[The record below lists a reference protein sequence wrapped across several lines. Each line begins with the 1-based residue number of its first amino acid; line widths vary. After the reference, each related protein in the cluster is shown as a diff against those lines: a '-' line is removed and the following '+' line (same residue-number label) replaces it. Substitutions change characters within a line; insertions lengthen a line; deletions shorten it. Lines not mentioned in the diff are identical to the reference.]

1 MVVGF
6 IVGVLLVVV
15 GAKVVVEVDL
25 GFVVVVVVPVVSDVF
40 FVFLLL
46 LSFLVFCVFAVNFSD
61 LRFHHFLFYCHS
73 NKMNLKLK
81 IIYTHLKL
89 DDDHEN

>member
-40 FVFLLL
+40 CVFLLL

-61 LRFHHFLFYCHS
+61 LRFHHFLFS
-73 NKMNLKLK
+73 LGVSINLSSFTNPERRK
-81 IIYTHLKL
+81 
-89 DDDHEN
+89 NPNPS

>member
-25 GFVVVVVVPVVSDVF
+25 GFVVVVVAVS

-61 LRFHHFLFYCHS
+61 LRFHHFLFHCICHS
-73 NKMNLKLK
+73 NKISLKL
-81 IIYTHLKL
+81 
-89 DDDHEN
+89 

>member
-25 GFVVVVVVPVVSDVF
+25 GFVVVVVVPVVSDVV
-40 FVFLLL
+40 FVFL

-61 LRFHHFLFYCHS
+61 LRFHHFLFYCICHS
-73 NKMNLKLK
+73 NKISLKLK
-81 IIYTHLKL
+81 IIYTSKIG
-89 DDDHEN
+89 

>member
-25 GFVVVVVVPVVSDVF
+25 GFVVVGVVVS

-61 LRFHHFLFYCHS
+61 LRFHHFLFYYICHS
-73 NKMNLKLK
+73 NKISLKLQ
-81 IIYTHLKL
+81 IIYTSKI
-89 DDDHEN
+89 E

>member
-25 GFVVVVVVPVVSDVF
+25 GFVVVVVVVPVVSDVV
-40 FVFLLL
+40 FVFL

-61 LRFHHFLFYCHS
+61 LRFHHFLFYCICHS
-73 NKMNLKLK
+73 NKISLKLK
-81 IIYTHLKL
+81 IIYTSKIG
-89 DDDHEN
+89 

>member
-25 GFVVVVVVPVVSDVF
+25 GFVVVVVAVS

-46 LSFLVFCVFAVNFSD
+46 LSFLVFCVFEVSFSD
-61 LRFHHFLFYCHS
+61 LRFHHFLF
-73 NKMNLKLK
+73 
-81 IIYTHLKL
+81 
-89 DDDHEN
+89 

>member
-61 LRFHHFLFYCHS
+61 LRFHHFLFYCICHS
-73 NKMNLKLK
+73 NKISLKLK
-81 IIYTHLKL
+81 IIYTS
-89 DDDHEN
+89 

>member
-25 GFVVVVVVPVVSDVF
+25 GFVVVVVVVPVVSDVF

-61 LRFHHFLFYCHS
+61 LRFHHFLFYCICHS
-73 NKMNLKLK
+73 NKISLKLK
-81 IIYTHLKL
+81 IIYTYKIG
-89 DDDHEN
+89 

>member
-25 GFVVVVVVPVVSDVF
+25 GFVVVVVVPVVSDVV
-40 FVFLLL
+40 FVFL

-61 LRFHHFLFYCHS
+61 LRFHHFLFYCI
-73 NKMNLKLK
+73 NV
-81 IIYTHLKL
+81 IQIR
-89 DDDHEN
+89 

>member
-15 GAKVVVEVDL
+15 GSKVVVEVDL

-46 LSFLVFCVFAVNFSD
+46 SFLVFCVFAVNFSD
-61 LRFHHFLFYCHS
+61 LRFHHFLFYCICHS
-73 NKMNLKLK
+73 NKISLKLK
-81 IIYTHLKL
+81 IIYTSKIG
-89 DDDHEN
+89 

>member
-25 GFVVVVVVPVVSDVF
+25 GFVVVVVVSDVVF

-61 LRFHHFLFYCHS
+61 LRFHHFLFYCICHS
-73 NKMNLKLK
+73 NKISLKMK
-81 IIYTHLKL
+81 IIYTST
-89 DDDHEN
+89 

>member
-25 GFVVVVVVPVVSDVF
+25 GFVVVVVVVPVVSDVV
-40 FVFLLL
+40 FVFL

>member
-25 GFVVVVVVPVVSDVF
+25 GFVVVVVVVPVVSDVV

-61 LRFHHFLFYCHS
+61 LRFHHFLFYCICHS
-73 NKMNLKLK
+73 NKISLKLK
-81 IIYTHLKL
+81 IIYTSKIG
-89 DDDHEN
+89 

>member
-15 GAKVVVEVDL
+15 GSKVVVEVDL
-25 GFVVVVVVPVVSDVF
+25 GFVVVVVVPVVSDVV

-61 LRFHHFLFYCHS
+61 LRFHHFLFYCICHS
-73 NKMNLKLK
+73 NKISLKLK
-81 IIYTHLKL
+81 IIYTSKIGR
-89 DDDHEN
+89 

>member
-46 LSFLVFCVFAVNFSD
+46 LSFASQNGMASNSYFLNRPPVF
-61 LRFHHFLFYCHS
+61 FHFGPLG
-73 NKMNLKLK
+73 
-81 IIYTHLKL
+81 
-89 DDDHEN
+89 

>member
-6 IVGVLLVVV
+6 IVGVLMVVV

-73 NKMNLKLK
+73 NKMSLILK
-81 IIYTHLKL
+81 IIYIHLKL
-89 DDDHEN
+89 DVDHEN

>member
-25 GFVVVVVVPVVSDVF
+25 GFVVVVVAVS

-61 LRFHHFLFYCHS
+61 LRFHHFLFYCTES
-73 NKMNLKLK
+73 FK
-81 IIYTHLKL
+81 
-89 DDDHEN
+89 

>member
-6 IVGVLLVVV
+6 NVGVLLVVV

-25 GFVVVVVVPVVSDVF
+25 GFVVVVVVVSDFF
-40 FVFLLL
+40 FVFLS

-61 LRFHHFLFYCHS
+61 LRFHHFLFHCICHS
-73 NKMNLKLK
+73 NKISLKLK
-81 IIYTHLKL
+81 MICTSKIG
-89 DDDHEN
+89 

>member
-61 LRFHHFLFYCHS
+61 LRFHHFLFYCICHS
-73 NKMNLKLK
+73 NKISLKLK
-81 IIYTHLKL
+81 IIYT
-89 DDDHEN
+89 

>member
-25 GFVVVVVVPVVSDVF
+25 GFVVVVVAVS

-46 LSFLVFCVFAVNFSD
+46 LSFLVFCVFAVSFSD
-61 LRFHHFLFYCHS
+61 LRFHHFLF
-73 NKMNLKLK
+73 
-81 IIYTHLKL
+81 
-89 DDDHEN
+89 

>member
-73 NKMNLKLK
+73 NKMSLKLK

>member
-25 GFVVVVVVPVVSDVF
+25 GFVVVVVVVPVVSDVV
-40 FVFLLL
+40 FVFL

-61 LRFHHFLFYCHS
+61 LRFHHFLFS
-73 NKMNLKLK
+73 LGVSINLSSLTNPERRK
-81 IIYTHLKL
+81 
-89 DDDHEN
+89 NPNPS